1 MPIKPGWICGP
12 IKDTRFNRS
21 GLIAFSL
28 PQDRCRD
35 TLYSGMAVNLLV
47 VSPSPSFGES
57 IRHSLEESDA
67 YHVFI
72 ANNKASAVVRA
83 DEESCKLAFLDLDLG
98 EQWVEDI
105 GQSLRTVLPEIQL
118 LVLADK
124 ETPPALDSIR
134 PWTLVRKPLHTPDL
148 FSVLE
153 AAHLSSGQ
161 STTGSSDP
169 GFPWLNDV
177 AKAAQHLTRL
187 TLESSAQAALI
198 TRNGEMWA
206 YAGQLSQPAALE
218 ISKTL
223 ARNWNSQIGTDLLR
237 FVRLESTKA
246 EHMLYATALAE
257 NVLLAMVFDAETPF
271 STIRSQAAQLVTSF
285 EPKTTKTEPREIKRE
300 EKPEKAA
307 WPKAK
312 TLPLQSPEPPA
323 DDLENEEEAL
333 NLPPISEILKD
344 IPTPDPVPGAQAPRL
359 SANPPASEHPEKP
372 RQPEPEFGQ
381 TRPSIFSRESSPPIP
396 LKDVLLAEKSIDL
409 PPAESI
415 ENLEVTLPSKSR
427 SRPETP
433 VRPPAPEELDVTRPH
448 TISEAA
454 GRIVL
459 EPVTAGLYHLAYA
472 CLLIPRFTSHYLTGD
487 IADRLSEWLPNICI
501 AFGWRLEH
509 LAVRPEYLQW
519 IVNVPPSTSPGYLMR
534 VIRQQT
540 SDKIFTE
547 IPRLKKENPSG
558 DFWAPGY
565 LILGSTQPHPPQLVK
580 DYIKQIRQRQGVEKP
595 RK

>member
-1 MPIKPGWICGP
+1 
-12 IKDTRFNRS
+12 
-21 GLIAFSL
+21 
-28 PQDRCRD
+28 
-35 TLYSGMAVNLLV
+35 MAVNLLV

-57 IRHSLEESDA
+57 IRHSLEETDS
-67 YHVFI
+67 YHVFVV
-72 ANNKASAVVRA
+72 NNKASAVVRA

-105 GQSLRTVLPEIQL
+105 GQSLRTVISEIKL
-118 LVLADK
+118 FVLADN
-124 ETPPALDSIR
+124 EIPPALDAIR
-134 PWTLVRKPLHTPDL
+134 PWTLIRKPLQTSDL
-148 FSVLE
+148 LSVLE
-153 AAHLSSGQ
+153 KIHPITASAPVNSSN
-161 STTGSSDP
+161 P
-169 GFPWLNDV
+169 GLPWLNDI

-198 TRNGEMWA
+198 TRNSEMWA

-223 ARNWNSQIGTDLLR
+223 IRHWNSQKGTDLLR
-237 FVRLESTKA
+237 FVRLESTRA
-246 EHMLYATALAE
+246 EHMLYATELAE

-271 STIRSQAAQLVTSF
+271 STIRTQAAQLVTSL
-285 EPKTTKTEPREIKRE
+285 ENNNAKSDTKEAVEE
-300 EKPEKAA
+300 EKPEKLS

-312 TLPLQSPEPPA
+312 TGQVDSREPSA
-323 DDLENEEEAL
+323 AEVKDEEDDGIDI
-333 NLPPISEILKD
+333 PPISEILTD
-344 IPTPDPVPGAQAPRL
+344 IPSPDPIPSIDIPRL
-359 SANPPASEHPEKP
+359 SVKPNPPTENKKKQ
-372 RQPEPEFGQ
+372 QPEPDFGQ

-396 LKDVLLAEKSIDL
+396 LVDLLQVEQSTE
-409 PPAESI
+409 PPQTYST
-415 ENLEVTLPSKSR
+415 ENLEVTVPTKAR
-427 SRPETP
+427 PRPETP
-433 VRPPAPEELDVTRPH
+433 IRRPAPDELDQTLPH
-448 TISEAA
+448 SFSEVA

-459 EPVTAGLYHLAYA
+459 EPVAAGLYHLAYA
-472 CLLIPRFTSHYLTGD
+472 CLLVPRFTAHYLTGD

-580 DYIKQIRQRQGVEKP
+580 DYIKQIRQRQGIEKP